1 MFSEYGAFLYI
12 KANLEVGNNIFDSP
26 VFPHFREE
34 EEEEYTYKLENYLDD
49 QSEPKGMLIDEEK
62 EEENQDNINYDKM
75 NPKQNDE
82 DFYSKKI
89 TEQKEQTQK
98 ELSGSTGLTSENK
111 IESIK
116 KSGEIFQTAK
126 KLEKNWRFDMAK
138 KHWKTKISKVASKE
152 INKLIKESDLPQS
165 LKMKIHTPNSK
176 LFTAN
181 VNVQENFIFLSKNL
195 RDIFTIGKESEDL
208 QEQNNKILTKIYNH
222 FEKIGDN
229 NLSEKSRKVK
239 NFLDMKYEELIRK
252 FYESDEFL
260 EFKEQQKTK
269 FYDEGTS
276 RQEGFSLT
284 EDYGLIKLFK
294 MLNKKRS
301 RDEF

>member
-1 MFSEYGAFLYI
+1 M
-12 KANLEVGNNIFDSP
+12 
-26 VFPHFREE
+26 
-34 EEEEYTYKLENYLDD
+34 
-49 QSEPKGMLIDEEK
+49 
-62 EEENQDNINYDKM
+62 
-75 NPKQNDE
+75 
-82 DFYSKKI
+82 
-89 TEQKEQTQK
+89 
-98 ELSGSTGLTSENK
+98 
-111 IESIK
+111 
-116 KSGEIFQTAK
+116 GE
-126 KLEKNWRFDMAK
+126 
-138 KHWKTKISKVASKE
+138 
-152 INKLIKESDLPQS
+152 
-165 LKMKIHTPNSK
+165 
-176 LFTAN
+176 
-181 VNVQENFIFLSKNL
+181 
-195 RDIFTIGKESEDL
+195 
-208 QEQNNKILTKIYNH
+208 NNKILTKIYNH

-294 MLNKKRS
+294 MVNKKRS